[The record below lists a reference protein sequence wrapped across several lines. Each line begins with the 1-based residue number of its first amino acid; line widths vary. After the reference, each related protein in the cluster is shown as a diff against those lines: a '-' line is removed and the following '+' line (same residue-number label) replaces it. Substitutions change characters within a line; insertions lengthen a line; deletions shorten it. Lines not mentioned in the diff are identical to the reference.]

1 MHTYHIHTHTHT
13 CTHTDLGSDLYFS
26 AQEIGGN
33 GDLGLYYNVSLFFE
47 RRMAADDQVR
57 KRERARARER
67 ERERSFVDNQ
77 EVTEGR

>member
-1 MHTYHIHTHTHT
+1 MLNTHMHTTHTHTHTHT

-26 AQEIGGN
+26 AQEVGGN

-57 KRERARARER
+57 QRERGRER
-67 ERERSFVDNQ
+67 ERPGAGEC
-77 EVTEGR
+77 

>member
-1 MHTYHIHTHTHT
+1 MHTRTDEITYTHAHIQHTHTHTHT

-26 AQEIGGN
+26 AQEVGGN

-57 KRERARARER
+57 KRERER
-67 ERERSFVDNQ
+67 
-77 EVTEGR
+77 

>member
-1 MHTYHIHTHTHT
+1 VHTRTDEIKYTHAHIQHTHTHTHT

-26 AQEIGGN
+26 AQEVGGN

-57 KRERARARER
+57 KRERVER
-67 ERERSFVDNQ
+67 EREFY
-77 EVTEGR
+77 